1 MTKTKN
7 TTMSKAEQAKKTAEA
22 RRNLKA
28 LTQTQSRPML
38 SLSRQMKYGIKS
50 FLRNSWLSV
59 AATFVMIMAL
69 MIVVV
74 ALVSRDILN
83 NTLTDIK
90 ENLTF
95 SVYLDSDLGRDRVEL
110 AARRVEEL
118 SSVRSVRLISPEE
131 AMELYRADN
140 QNDQDLL
147 DASFEAKNRFPW
159 IMHIKVVDPE
169 QTDEVENF
177 IRTDASIKDLLAAD
191 RPPSF
196 EGEKREIIHNIART
210 ASFVERIGLAASLLF
225 VGVAIL
231 IVFNTIRMAIF
242 NRREEI
248 YMMRLVGASHGFIRG
263 PFIIEAMI
271 YGTLAAAATTGLA
284 FSLLR
289 FLRAYLEDYGV
300 TVGPTYNF
308 VDRYWWAM
316 VLGLLLL
323 GIMIGALA
331 AYLAVRR
338 YLKLN
343 PR

>member
-1 MTKTKN
+1 MAKKTV
-7 TTMSKAEQAKKTAEA
+7 KKTAEA
-22 RRNLKA
+22 RKNLKA

-38 SLSRQMKYGIKS
+38 QLSRQMKYGVKS

-69 MIVVV
+69 TIVVV

-95 SVYLDSDLGRDRVEL
+95 SVYLDNDLGRERAEVAAERV
-110 AARRVEEL
+110 REL
-118 SSVRSVRLISPEE
+118 SSVRWVGLISPEE
-131 AMELYRADN
+131 AMELYRSDN
-140 QNDQDLL
+140 QNDQAMV
-147 DASFEAKNRFPW
+147 DASFEAQNRFPW
-159 IMHIKVVDPE
+159 IMHIKVVDPS
-169 QTDEVENF
+169 QTEEVESF
-177 IRTDASIKDLLAAD
+177 IRTDSSIADLLAED

-196 EGEKREIIHNIART
+196 EGEKREIINNISRT
-210 ASFVERIGLAASLLF
+210 TSFVEKVGLAASLLF
-225 VGVAIL
+225 VAVAIL

-271 YGTLAAAATTGLA
+271 YGVLAAVAT
-284 FSLLR
+284 SLLAYSLFR
-289 FLRAYLEDYGV
+289 GLRTYLENYGV
-300 TVGPTYNF
+300 TVGPTYDF
-308 VDRYWWAM
+308 AAQYWWAI
-316 VLGLLLL
+316 VICLLLL
-323 GIMIGALA
+323 GVMIGALA
-331 AYLAVRR
+331 AFLAVRR
-338 YLKLN
+338 YLRLN

>member
-1 MTKTKN
+1 MAKTV
-7 TTMSKAEQAKKTAEA
+7 KKTAEA
-22 RRNLKA
+22 RKNLKA

-38 SLSRQMKYGIKS
+38 QLSRQMKYGIKS

-69 MIVVV
+69 TIVVV

-95 SVYLDSDLGRDRVEL
+95 SVYLENDLGRERAEVAAERV
-110 AARRVEEL
+110 RQL
-118 SSVRSVRLISPEE
+118 SSVRSVELISPEE
-131 AMELYRADN
+131 AMELFRNDS
-140 QNDQDLL
+140 QSDQDFVG
-147 DASFEAKNRFPW
+147 ASYDAKNRFPW
-159 IMHIKVVDPE
+159 IMHIKTLDPE
-169 QTDEVENF
+169 QPTEVENF
-177 IRTDASIKDLLAAD
+177 VKNDSAIADLLAEG

-196 EGEKREIIHNIART
+196 NNGIIKDIART
-210 ASFVERIGLAASLLF
+210 TGFVEKVGLVASLVF
-225 VGVAIL
+225 VAVAIL

-271 YGTLAAAATTGLA
+271 YGVLAAVAT
-284 FSLLR
+284 SLLAYSLFR
-289 FLRAYLEDYGV
+289 GLRAYLEDYGV

-308 VDRYWWAM
+308 AAQYWWAIA
-316 VLGLLLL
+316 LCLLLL
-323 GIMIGALA
+323 GVMIGALA

-338 YLKLN
+338 YLRLN

>member
-1 MTKTKN
+1 MAKTN
-7 TTMSKAEQAKKTAEA
+7 NKKVEA
-22 RRNLKA
+22 RQNLKA
-28 LTQTQSRPML
+28 LTKTEARPML
-38 SLSRQMKYGIKS
+38 QLSRQVKYGLKS

-69 MIVVV
+69 TIVVV

-83 NTLTDIK
+83 NTLNDIK

-95 SVYLDSDLGRDRVEL
+95 SVYLEHDLGRERVEL
-110 AARRVEEL
+110 AANRVREL
-118 SSVRSVRLISPEE
+118 ESVRWVGLVSPEE

-140 QNDQDLL
+140 HNDQSMI
-147 DASFEAKNRFPW
+147 DASFEATNRFPW

-169 QTDEVENF
+169 QTGEVETF
-177 IRTDASIKDLLAAD
+177 IRTDRSVADLLATD

-196 EGEKREIIHNIART
+196 EGEKREIIQNIART
-210 ASFVERIGLAASLLF
+210 TSFVEKVGLAASLLF
-225 VGVAIL
+225 VGVAVL

-248 YMMRLVGASHGFIRG
+248 YMMRLVGASHSFIRG

-271 YGTLAAAATTGLA
+271 YGTLAALATSLLA
-284 FSLLR
+284 FSLFR
-289 FLRAYLEDYGV
+289 GLRAYLEDYGV
-300 TVGPTYNF
+300 TVAPTYEF
-308 VDRYWWAM
+308 AADYWWAM
-316 VLGLLLL
+316 ALGLLLL
-323 GIMIGALA
+323 GVMIGALA
-331 AYLAVRR
+331 AHLAVRR